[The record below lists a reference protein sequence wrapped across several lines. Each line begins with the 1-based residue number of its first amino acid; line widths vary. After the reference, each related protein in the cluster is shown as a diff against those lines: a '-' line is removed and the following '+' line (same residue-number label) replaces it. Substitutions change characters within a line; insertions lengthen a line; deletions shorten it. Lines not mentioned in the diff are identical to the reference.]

1 MRLVIC
7 HQFPQEVAQELAR
20 TIVKDLGGPIGA
32 RDARVEEGTV
42 SFDVPSFP
50 EEDTRVMRW
59 LTSYFEGTGLSFA
72 VPDFPGGF
80 QFTIA

>member
-1 MRLVIC
+1 MRLEIVN
-7 HQFPQEVAQELAR
+7 QFPREVAQELAR
-20 TIVKDLGGPIGA
+20 TIVKDLGGPIGVC
-32 RDARVEEGTV
+32 DVRVEDGTV

-50 EEDTRVMRW
+50 EEDARVMRW